1 MSSYYGGGWAVY
13 EVEAEEQAELASQ
26 PETSRVW
33 SHSAAAVRSLSSD
46 PWVRTREGER
56 GQRAEVFEM
65 ASNAW
70 GRSPFG
76 MVGMSRMVEMA
87 GEFTGDTVNVV
98 RITENKA
105 LEINLIQQNLK
116 ETIKAEVV

>member
-1 MSSYYGGGWAVY
+1 
-13 EVEAEEQAELASQ
+13 
-26 PETSRVW
+26 
-33 SHSAAAVRSLSSD
+33 
-46 PWVRTREGER
+46 
-56 GQRAEVFEM
+56 M